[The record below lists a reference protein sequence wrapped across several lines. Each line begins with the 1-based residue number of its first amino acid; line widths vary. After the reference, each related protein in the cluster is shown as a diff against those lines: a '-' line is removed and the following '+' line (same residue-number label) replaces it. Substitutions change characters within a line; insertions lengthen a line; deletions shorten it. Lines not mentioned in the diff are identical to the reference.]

1 MKEMNTLEAQLHSWT
16 PRHPS
21 PGLERRV
28 LGSEPLHYSLSR
40 LATVLAP
47 TAACLLLTVSM
58 LRQSAPDLLPNR
70 DTQAAMVA
78 MGLSNQN
85 FAAYLPGS
93 FSPPPIGWILLNGQ
107 TGAIPLLVWI
117 PLRPRRRPI
126 YNEYG

>member
-1 MKEMNTLEAQLHSWT
+1 MNTLEAQLRSWT

-70 DTQAAMVA
+70 AAQAAMVA

-93 FSPPPIGWILLNGQ
+93 FQPTANRLDTFEWTNRGYSNSSMDSFTPPKATDLQ
-107 TGAIPLLVWI
+107 
-117 PLRPRRRPI
+117 
-126 YNEYG
+126 

>member
-1 MKEMNTLEAQLHSWT
+1 MNTLEAQLRSWT

-21 PGLERRV
+21 SGLERRI
-28 LGSEPLHYSLSR
+28 LGSEPLHFSLSR

-58 LRQSAPDLLPNR
+58 VRQSGQVLLPNR
-70 DTQAAMVA
+70 GSEAAMIA

-93 FSPPPIGWILLNGQ
+93 FQPTANRLDTFEWTNRGYSNSSMDSFTPPKAADLQ
-107 TGAIPLLVWI
+107 
-117 PLRPRRRPI
+117 
-126 YNEYG
+126 